1 MKKTNPIKSLA
12 GQTLV
17 YGMGTIVPRIL
28 NYFLVPFYTRIFDQ
42 ALYGQITELYA
53 YLAFLL
59 VLLTYGMETA
69 FFRYAQKHDTQ
80 KVFNNIFSSILFT
93 SGIFF
98 VAAVILF
105 PVLADMIH
113 YSGNPEYILFI
124 AGIVVL
130 DALTAIPF
138 ALLRKQNKAGRFAM
152 IKIVNVV
159 VNVGLNLLFLIVIPD
174 WSLQTAQLFFG
185 ASASLVIWV
194 FISNLLASLLSL
206 IMLFPSISTYKWD
219 LSFAF
224 LKPVFQY
231 ALPVLVVGLAGMVNE
246 MIDKILLKYLVNGT
260 DNPLAQ
266 LGIYSANYK
275 LGVLMT
281 LFIQMFRYAAEPF
294 FFAEAE
300 KKDSKQLFAVVMN
313 YFVIAGLLIFLG
325 VSLLI
330 DLFQYFIGP
339 DFREGLFI
347 VPIILLAN
355 LFYGIYYNLAIWYKL
370 TDRTGDGAKIAV
382 GGAVITIVLNI
393 VMVPVFGYAGAA
405 WAHFVCYFIMMTIS
419 FIWGQKVY
427 PIPYQLKNL
436 AKYLALA
443 LAIYYLAT
451 HIPIS
456 NHFWRL
462 SANFGWIALFALLA
476 LSTEYKNSRH
486 LIKGTDTS

>member
-1 MKKTNPIKSLA
+1 
-12 GQTLV
+12 
-17 YGMGTIVPRIL
+17 
-28 NYFLVPFYTRIFDQ
+28 
-42 ALYGQITELYA
+42 
-53 YLAFLL
+53 
-59 VLLTYGMETA
+59 
-69 FFRYAQKHDTQ
+69 
-80 KVFNNIFSSILFT
+80 
-93 SGIFF
+93 
-98 VAAVILF
+98 
-105 PVLADMIH
+105 
-113 YSGNPEYILFI
+113 
-124 AGIVVL
+124 
-130 DALTAIPF
+130 
-138 ALLRKQNKAGRFAM
+138 
-152 IKIVNVV
+152 
-159 VNVGLNLLFLIVIPD
+159 
-174 WSLQTAQLFFG
+174 
-185 ASASLVIWV
+185 
-194 FISNLLASLLSL
+194 
-206 IMLFPSISTYKWD
+206 
-219 LSFAF
+219 
-224 LKPVFQY
+224 
-231 ALPVLVVGLAGMVNE
+231 
-246 MIDKILLKYLVNGT
+246 
-260 DNPLAQ
+260 
-266 LGIYSANYK
+266 
-275 LGVLMT
+275 MT